1 MNFVLD
7 KLIARYHL
15 AKENLSKLLGSE
27 SGNSDQMVKKADRD
41 MVAAFNAV
49 MSAEIRT
56 PLQVR
61 TRIRFVT
68 EQINELCENRELVKK
83 LTDKILT
90 DILEMPENKIPA
102 DTDNNTNIVPVRIVD
117 GKITRDTSG
126 NSDIA
131 AQKVTEEAARFKS
144 DYLEQAIM
152 SISDAFILY
161 DANGNLVFFNQKHID
176 FFPHLEE
183 LYRSGATRKE
193 IWRHHAVKI
202 HETDPTIDVDAY
214 VEKRQRLCNKP
225 RPDSERQLIDGR
237 WVATRERFLAD
248 GSLVSIRTDITEQK
262 LAEMELHWML

>member
-1 MNFVLD
+1 M
-7 KLIARYHL
+7 
-15 AKENLSKLLGSE
+15 KLLDSE
-27 SGNSDQMVKKADRD
+27 SGNSDQMVREADRD
-41 MVAAFNAV
+41 MIAAFNAIL
-49 MSAEIRT
+49 SAEIRT

-68 EQINELCENRELVKK
+68 EQINELSENRELIKK

-90 DILEMPENKIPA
+90 DILELQENNIPG
-102 DTDNNTNIVPVRIVD
+102 DTDNNTNIVPIRIVD
-117 GKITRDTSG
+117 GKISRDTSG

-144 DYLEQAIM
+144 NYLEQAIM

-161 DANGNLVFFNQKHID
+161 DANDNLVFFNQKHIE

-193 IWRHHAVKI
+193 IWRHHAEKI
-202 HETDPTIDVDAY
+202 HETDPTMDVDAF
-214 VEKRQRLCNKP
+214 VEKRQRLCKKP
-225 RPDSERQLIDGR
+225 RPDSECQLIDGR
-237 WVATRERFLAD
+237 WVATRERFMAD
-248 GSLVSIRTDITEQK
+248 GGVVSIRTDITEQK